1 MYFILHTGIDMAK
14 KKEKEVVADISAEER
29 LKEAA
34 IKVFT
39 QKGYAATRT
48 RDIAE
53 EAGLNLA
60 LLNYYFRSKEK
71 LFEIIMMEKLQQL
84 FGIIIPLANDSST
97 SLDKKLISI
106 ASEYIDML
114 SVNENLPSFILN
126 EIRSTPERFVN
137 IMQIKKIFSD
147 SVMVKQIKE
156 KRPDINPLHFV
167 INILGMVVFP
177 FIAKP
182 ILFTSGQV
190 DDKAFGVLM
199 NERKQLIPLWVKA
212 MMKAK

>member
-1 MYFILHTGIDMAK
+1 MAK
-14 KKEKEVVADISAEER
+14 RKEKEVVADVSAEER

-84 FGIIIPLANDSST
+84 FGIIIPLANDPST
-97 SLDKKLISI
+97 SLDKKLIAI

-126 EIRSTPERFVN
+126 EIRSNPERFVN

-147 SVMVKQIKE
+147 SVLVKQIKE
-156 KRPDINPLHFV
+156 MRPDMNPLHFV
-167 INILGMVVFP
+167 INILGMIVFP

-182 ILFTSGQV
+182 ILFSSGQV
-190 DDKAFGVLM
+190 DDKAFGVLI
-199 NERKQLIPLWVKA
+199 NERKKLVPIWVKA